1 VRHTENVALVG
12 FMGSGKS
19 SVGRLVA
26 QRLDFRFVD
35 TDRIVVQSTRRQI
48 TEIFQEEDE
57 SFFREQERLALESL
71 QDKQHLVIATGGGI
85 VTRAENV
92 ALLRQTAF
100 VVWLTV
106 SEEVIFERV
115 SRTNKRP
122 LLQTANPRETIST
135 LLAQRRPLYQS
146 AAHLTVETSTR
157 SHAEIAE
164 EIIVAARGFFARE
177 QPSAS
182 A

>member
-1 VRHTENVALVG
+1 MSRAENVALIG

-26 QRLDFRFVD
+26 QRLGFQFVD
-35 TDRIVVQSTRRQI
+35 TDRIVIKNTGRQI
-48 TEIFQEEDE
+48 TEIFQEHGE
-57 SFFREQERLALESL
+57 SFFRDQERLALESL
-71 QDKQHLVIATGGGI
+71 CSQERLVIATGGGI

-92 ALLRQTAF
+92 ALLREVAF

-122 LLQTANPRETIST
+122 LLQTENPRKTIST
-135 LLAQRRPLYQS
+135 LLAQRSPLYEN
-146 AAHLTVETSTR
+146 AAHFVVETSAH
-157 SHAEIAE
+157 SHAEIAGK
-164 EIIVAARGFFARE
+164 IIIEAKRFFA
-177 QPSAS
+177 QD
-182 A
+182 